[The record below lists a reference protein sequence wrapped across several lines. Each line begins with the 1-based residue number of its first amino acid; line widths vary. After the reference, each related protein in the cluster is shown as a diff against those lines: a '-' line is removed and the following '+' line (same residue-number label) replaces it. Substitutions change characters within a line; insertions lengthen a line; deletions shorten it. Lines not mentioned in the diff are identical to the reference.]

1 MAARDTRGGA
11 RATTLTR
18 DGSARANRTDTPKRH
33 RTLPGVKPH
42 VPHSSGRS
50 RLGSQQ
56 VVSVRGR
63 RVGTVSAP
71 SRFSAVS
78 AIALP
83 LLVIGIAA
91 AMLLSGVATTQTFTI
106 QNLQS
111 RERELANE
119 VESLNRDLEDRRSS
133 AAIAQRAADA
143 GMVVAGEPGL
153 MEVVDGRAEERR
165 PYNPEASSKIVDVNG
180 TAIRSGRASSD
191 DRATRELADALTQ
204 RPGGNPFAAPD
215 QPAPQVANLAPYQP
229 NVPAGQ

>member
-1 MAARDTRGGA
+1 MAARDTRGGS

-18 DGSARANRTDTPKRH
+18 DGSARTNRTAKPQRR
-33 RTLPGVKPH
+33 RTWPGVKPH
-42 VPHSSGRS
+42 VPHSKGRG

-78 AIALP
+78 VIALP
-83 LLVIGIAA
+83 LLVIGIAV
-91 AMLLSGVATTQTFTI
+91 AMLLSGVATSQTFTI

-111 RERELANE
+111 KERELANE

-133 AAIAQRAADA
+133 AAIAQRAAEA
-143 GMVVAGEPGL
+143 GMVVANEPGV

-180 TAIRSGRASSD
+180 DALRSGRASSD
-191 DRATRELADALTQ
+191 DRATRALADALTQ

-215 QPAPQVANLAPYQP
+215 QPASQVANLAPYQP